1 MNEAGARFS
10 GLGQSMKDLS
20 SSGFEYYSVSEELA
34 KQLKQR
40 SDVIKSFF

>member
-10 GLGQSMKDLS
+10 GLGQRMKDLS